1 MFLADTLAARHAG
14 GRTPHTSLRFTE
26 RWTDSPRVHLAISAP
41 SEVIEDGTPLIRNIS
56 DQVIAFVEN
65 GPLYGPFS
73 VEVPDTVNVLDQ
85 SVLFLADTRVRAA
98 ALSSDG
104 SRTAYVDDRGR
115 LFTISTT
122 TASASPDEII
132 DLRRFL
138 GPIAVSSIQWAIGS
152 PDVLLIRLERELGL
166 EAWTVLTLTRQ
177 LGPAGVDPGSI
188 GEPGS
193 EHFDE
198 VNLFTRSITAGLW
211 RVPAPE
217 RFER

>member
-1 MFLADTLAARHAG
+1 MI
-14 GRTPHTSLRFTE
+14 
-26 RWTDSPRVHLAISAP
+26 V
-41 SEVIEDGTPLIRNIS
+41 DGTPLIRNIS
-56 DQVIAFVEN
+56 DQAIAFVEY

-85 SVLFLADTRVRAA
+85 SVLLLADTRVPAA

-104 SRTAYVDDRGR
+104 SRAAYVDDRGR
-115 LFTISTT
+115 LFAIST

-166 EAWTVLTLTRQ
+166 EAWTVLILTRQ
-177 LGPAGVDPGSI
+177 LGPAGVDPGYI

-193 EHFDE
+193 EHLDE
-198 VNLFTRSITAGLW
+198 VNLFTRSIPTGLW